1 MDLSFS
7 FGPPHRHARA
17 CAAAMRRFAMDW
29 CSLSCSRL
37 TFDGLQ
43 GVEHWKKFYS
53 DSKKY
58 WKVGR
63 VTHPSIDP
71 ASPYPEHCDPKKAQA
86 AKERQRE
93 AGAGAQKH
101 EEL

>member
-1 MDLSFS
+1 MKADLSFLS
-7 FGPPHRHARA
+7 PPILHCH
-17 CAAAMRRFAMDW
+17 AAATHRFAEGSW
-29 CSLSCSRL
+29 L
-37 TFDGLQ
+37 TIDGFQ
-43 GVEHWKKFYS
+43 GVQHWKKFYT

-58 WKVGR
+58 YKVGR
-63 VTHPSIDP
+63 VSHPSIDP

-86 AKERQRE
+86 AKERESE